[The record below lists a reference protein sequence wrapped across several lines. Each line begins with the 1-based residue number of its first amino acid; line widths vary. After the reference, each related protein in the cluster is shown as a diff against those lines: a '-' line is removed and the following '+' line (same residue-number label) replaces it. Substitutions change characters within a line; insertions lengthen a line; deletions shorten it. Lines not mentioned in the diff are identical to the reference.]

1 MRKRF
6 VCVNEILAPDT
17 KRRMGMAEAAAGF
30 GKDE

>member
-6 VCVNEILAPDT
+6 VCFNEIPPPDA
-17 KRRMGMAEAAAGF
+17 KRRTGMVEAAAGF

>member
-6 VCVNEILAPDT
+6 VCVNEIPAPDA
-17 KRRMGMAEAAAGF
+17 KRRTGMAKAAAGF